1 MVTAVNFPDAG
12 GATFAY
18 TDGKITVASVPAAAT
33 EGNISLVMA
42 NGEGS
47 KVAYTLVHPVI
58 SSVSPITLKA
68 GEDITV
74 SGSDLDLITVAKLGG
89 KELVIKSVSPDGT
102 TLVLTTLNTSVAGSI
117 ELGLANGET
126 ITDATHI
133 TLTYESLIIVN
144 SMNESAHIGE
154 TVTMKGENF
163 MLIENIYIGTT
174 KVKNYAMR
182 SDTEIK
188 FVMPWMSAPAT
199 YSVYFDL
206 YNGDRENC
214 PKSIDVGLE
223 LETKTIWEGNMYI
236 GNWNAGMQALAWGGY
251 DWTTV
256 KPGTIMNIYLTPD
269 MCMVILRYV
278 SEMALGP
285 PSGTQIYSLDANI
298 SVLPLFLQAMLTNL
312 TTKNGLYLAVHI
324 LPSPK

>member
-1 MVTAVNFPDAG
+1 
-12 GATFAY
+12 
-18 TDGKITVASVPAAAT
+18 
-33 EGNISLVMA
+33 MA

-89 KELVIKSVSPDGT
+89 KELVIKSVSPDAT

-223 LETKTIWEGNMYI
+223 LETKTIWEATCI
-236 GNWNAGMQALAWGGY
+236 
-251 DWTTV
+251 
-256 KPGTIMNIYLTPD
+256 
-269 MCMVILRYV
+269 
-278 SEMALGP
+278 
-285 PSGTQIYSLDANI
+285 
-298 SVLPLFLQAMLTNL
+298 
-312 TTKNGLYLAVHI
+312 
-324 LPSPK
+324 